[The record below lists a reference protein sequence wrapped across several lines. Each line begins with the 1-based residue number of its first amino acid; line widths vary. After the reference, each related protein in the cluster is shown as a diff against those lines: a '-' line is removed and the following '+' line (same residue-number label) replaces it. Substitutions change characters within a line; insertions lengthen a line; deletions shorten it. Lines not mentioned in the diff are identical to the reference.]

1 MIFKFCERISWAYLI
16 GALIKAKF
24 QPNYLSCS
32 NHRLSFSFQNS
43 NSVLLKICVCHRQKS
58 NYLSCSNHRL
68 SFSLQNPYSVLL
80 KICVCEDM
88 CEDMCVSSAKGLGF
102 GTESSDK
109 SFTYIFHATRIQTR
123 TAYTKIPCQMHDAAW
138 GWCIAKKCKIFW
150 SYFKHFWILLVGL
163 CK

>member
-1 MIFKFCERISWAYLI
+1 MIFKFCERISSAYPI

-32 NHRLSFSFQNS
+32 NHRLSFSLQNS
-43 NSVLLKICVCHRQKS
+43 N
-58 NYLSCSNHRL
+58 
-68 SFSLQNPYSVLL
+68 SVLL

-138 GWCIAKKCKIFW
+138 GWCIAKKCKIF
-150 SYFKHFWILLVGL
+150 
-163 CK
+163 